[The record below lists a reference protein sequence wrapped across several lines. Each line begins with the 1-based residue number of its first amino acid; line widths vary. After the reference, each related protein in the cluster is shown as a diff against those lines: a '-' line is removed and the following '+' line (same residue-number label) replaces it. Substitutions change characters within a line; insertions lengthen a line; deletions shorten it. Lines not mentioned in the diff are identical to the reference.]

1 MSWETSKYFFY
12 LGREL
17 LSFFPNFAF
26 LFSSLEGLAHE
37 IQGQYSKFDEW
48 RINADNVNQDL
59 VELDTQIKTE
69 EKIGKD
75 IPFVKLQLADN
86 QVRPTPLK
94 MFIFWDLSS
103 NPGSVFFSD
112 PETVGGRGD
121 V

>member
-1 MSWETSKYFFY
+1 MSWKTSKYFFY

-17 LSFFPNFAF
+17 LSFFPNFGF

-37 IQGQYSKFDEW
+37 IQGQYSKFDAW

-59 VELDTQIKTE
+59 VELETQI
-69 EKIGKD
+69 
-75 IPFVKLQLADN
+75 KLQLADN

>member
-26 LFSSLEGLAHE
+26 FVFKLGGACEGLE
-37 IQGQYSKFDEW
+37 
-48 RINADNVNQDL
+48 
-59 VELDTQIKTE
+59 TQIKTE

-86 QVRPTPLK
+86 QLRPTPLK

-103 NPGSVFFSD
+103 NPGSVSFSD

>member
-26 LFSSLEGLAHE
+26 LFSSLEGLAQE

-48 RINADNVNQDL
+48 RIHADNVNQDL
-59 VELDTQIKTE
+59 VELETQIKTE

>member
-1 MSWETSKYFFY
+1 MKLCS
-12 LGREL
+12 
-17 LSFFPNFAF
+17 LSRPKVKSVGTATNVEIASRDTTKQNKCTTWPV
-26 LFSSLEGLAHE
+26 FSIST
-37 IQGQYSKFDEW
+37 
-48 RINADNVNQDL
+48 R
-59 VELDTQIKTE
+59 TQLKTE

>member
-1 MSWETSKYFFY
+1 M
-12 LGREL
+12 
-17 LSFFPNFAF
+17 
-26 LFSSLEGLAHE
+26 
-37 IQGQYSKFDEW
+37 DEW

-59 VELDTQIKTE
+59 VELETQIKTE

-86 QVRPTPLK
+86 LVHPTPLK

-103 NPGSVFFSD
+103 NAGFFFSD
-112 PETVGGRGD
+112 PETVGGRVD